1 MKWFVP
7 MGDPFLTQAV
17 GIFQWPQRNCV
28 HKPPRIGAVTELSFV
43 TGPIS
48 FLETC
53 ASAFQTGPG
62 CPWGLFPEQIG
73 DIHPDLRCSC
83 CGQSPAMWSP
93 GPGWRRGK
101 ACRIAPGSQGPAG
114 QPQQRAISSNRT
126 KQHTNQG
133 GACEPDG
140 QLCPRW
146 RCGMELGSRGASGRK
161 RGGPSVRSSPSPP

>member
-83 CGQSPAMWSP
+83 CGQSPAKWSP

-101 ACRIAPGSQGPAG
+101 ACRSPQAAKGQQASLSKGQFLQTEPNSTQIRVEHASQTD
-114 QPQQRAISSNRT
+114 SS
-126 KQHTNQG
+126 
-133 GACEPDG
+133 A
-140 QLCPRW
+140 
-146 RCGMELGSRGASGRK
+146 
-161 RGGPSVRSSPSPP
+161 RGGGVAWSWAPEGPRAGSGVDQV